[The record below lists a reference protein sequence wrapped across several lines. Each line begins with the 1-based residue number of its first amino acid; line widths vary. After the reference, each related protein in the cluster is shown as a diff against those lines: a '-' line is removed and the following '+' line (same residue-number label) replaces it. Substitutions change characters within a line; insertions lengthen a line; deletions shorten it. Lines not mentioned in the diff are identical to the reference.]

1 MFDQINNDLKEAMK
15 SQDKFKLSVLRMLK
29 SNLQAAK
36 IENKGELSDDQA
48 IAVIKKQV
56 KVRESS
62 KEEYLSY
69 NRQDLAENLEKEI
82 AVLKEYLP
90 EELSDDEIDRIIDE
104 VFEQEKPESIKDM
117 GRIIKSVASIVGV
130 RADMS
135 QVSKKIKDKLTK
147 KDT

>member
-82 AVLKEYLP
+82 AVLKVYLP

-147 KDT
+147 

>member
-1 MFDQINNDLKEAMK
+1 M
-15 SQDKFKLSVLRMLK
+15 
-29 SNLQAAK
+29 
-36 IENKGELSDDQA
+36 
-48 IAVIKKQV
+48 
-56 KVRESS
+56 
-62 KEEYLSY
+62 
-69 NRQDLAENLEKEI
+69 AENLEKEI

-147 KDT
+147 

>member
-48 IAVIKKQV
+48 IAVIKKQA

-147 KDT
+147 

>member
-90 EELSDDEIDRIIDE
+90 EDRNTKLVISG
-104 VFEQEKPESIKDM
+104 FGWSW
-117 GRIIKSVASIVGV
+117 
-130 RADMS
+130 
-135 QVSKKIKDKLTK
+135 SKK
-147 KDT
+147 

>member
-15 SQDKFKLSVLRMLK
+15 SQDKFKLSVLRILK

-62 KEEYLSY
+62 KEE
-69 NRQDLAENLEKEI
+69 
-82 AVLKEYLP
+82 
-90 EELSDDEIDRIIDE
+90 
-104 VFEQEKPESIKDM
+104 
-117 GRIIKSVASIVGV
+117 
-130 RADMS
+130 
-135 QVSKKIKDKLTK
+135 
-147 KDT
+147 

>member
-90 EELSDDEIDRIIDE
+90 EELSDD
-104 VFEQEKPESIKDM
+104 
-117 GRIIKSVASIVGV
+117 
-130 RADMS
+130 
-135 QVSKKIKDKLTK
+135 
-147 KDT
+147 

>member
-147 KDT
+147 

>member
-69 NRQDLAENLEKEI
+69 NRQDLAENLEKE
-82 AVLKEYLP
+82 
-90 EELSDDEIDRIIDE
+90 

-147 KDT
+147 

>member
-1 MFDQINNDLKEAMK
+1 
-15 SQDKFKLSVLRMLK
+15 MLK

>member
-1 MFDQINNDLKEAMK
+1 MK

-130 RADMS
+130 KADMS

-147 KDT
+147 

>member
-135 QVSKKIKDKLTK
+135 QVRKKIKDKLTK
-147 KDT
+147 

>member
-1 MFDQINNDLKEAMK
+1 MFDQINNDLKEAMN

-147 KDT
+147 

>member
-1 MFDQINNDLKEAMK
+1 LFDQINNDLKEAMK

-147 KDT
+147 

>member
-135 QVSKKIKDKLTK
+135 QVSKKIKDKLTN
-147 KDT
+147 

>member
-56 KVRESS
+56 KVRETS

-147 KDT
+147 

>member
-135 QVSKKIKDKLTK
+135 QVSKKIKEKLTK
-147 KDT
+147 

>member
-69 NRQDLAENLEKEI
+69 NHQDLAENLEKEI

-147 KDT
+147 

>member
-56 KVRESS
+56 K
-62 KEEYLSY
+62 
-69 NRQDLAENLEKEI
+69 
-82 AVLKEYLP
+82 
-90 EELSDDEIDRIIDE
+90 
-104 VFEQEKPESIKDM
+104 
-117 GRIIKSVASIVGV
+117 
-130 RADMS
+130 
-135 QVSKKIKDKLTK
+135 
-147 KDT
+147 

>member
-29 SNLQAAK
+29 SNLKAAK

-147 KDT
+147 

>member
-130 RADMS
+130 
-135 QVSKKIKDKLTK
+135 
-147 KDT
+147 

>member
-130 RADMS
+130 KADMS

-147 KDT
+147 

>member
-48 IAVIKKQV
+48 KKKKKKQV

-147 KDT
+147 

>member
-117 GRIIKSVASIVGV
+117 GKIIKSVASIVGV

-147 KDT
+147 

>member
-1 MFDQINNDLKEAMK
+1 M
-15 SQDKFKLSVLRMLK
+15 
-29 SNLQAAK
+29 
-36 IENKGELSDDQA
+36 
-48 IAVIKKQV
+48 
-56 KVRESS
+56 
-62 KEEYLSY
+62 
-69 NRQDLAENLEKEI
+69 AENLEKEI

>member
-135 QVSKKIKDKLTK
+135 QVSKKIKDKLTI
-147 KDT
+147 

>member
-62 KEEYLSY
+62 KDEYLSY

-147 KDT
+147 

>member
-135 QVSKKIKDKLTK
+135 QVSKIIKDNLTK
-147 KDT
+147 